1 MADHTFDDHSAS
13 VASTTILKALNDAAS
28 TKDLIRT
35 QKNSSPLHSLQ
46 Y

>member
-28 TKDLIRT
+28 TKDFDPDNRVGG
-35 QKNSSPLHSLQ
+35 N
-46 Y
+46 